1 MATAKS
7 AGASKTDKSSAAKN
21 SKGPA
26 AKKAADNGGGTA
38 KRSGSATGNGGSKR
52 SASAT
57 TSSRSVRDC
66 QEFDRLSVCVK
77 QTGFGEKQGK
87 FDCIKIRRSRGRH
100 DGKKSTTAASKTG
113 SSNRRGTR
121 AATPAAKTS
130 RISPTRSAKSA
141 ASRSSANRKRN
152 ESDGKGMLSTIV
164 SKVANIFSPSESTDA
179 IGLLKNDH
187 RTVEELF
194 EKVKANEDGNNAGV
208 FKKIK
213 AELDTHTHIE
223 ETIFYP
229 YMLEKGDKELK
240 KIVQEGIEEHRQAKA
255 FLAELAGLAGTS
267 DKFKAKI
274 KVLMEDIEHHVQE
287 EEGDMF
293 PMVRDQFSSD
303 IIDELGARMSSEKAA
318 FKSSGTRSASKRPA
332 PRSTNKKTAAA
343 RS

>member
-1 MATAKS
+1 
-7 AGASKTDKSSAAKN
+7 
-21 SKGPA
+21 
-26 AKKAADNGGGTA
+26 
-38 KRSGSATGNGGSKR
+38 
-52 SASAT
+52 
-57 TSSRSVRDC
+57 
-66 QEFDRLSVCVK
+66 
-77 QTGFGEKQGK
+77 
-87 FDCIKIRRSRGRH
+87 
-100 DGKKSTTAASKTG
+100 
-113 SSNRRGTR
+113 
-121 AATPAAKTS
+121 
-130 RISPTRSAKSA
+130 
-141 ASRSSANRKRN
+141 
-152 ESDGKGMLSTIV
+152 MLSTIV

-332 PRSTNKKTAAA
+332 PRSTNKKDGRSTILTAGLEESKRAA
-343 RS
+343 RPHRRAALFVTRFIRELIWLQKTLAIRRNDRLT